1 MASKTRTETRL
12 HVVHCSLTHS
22 RQDIG
27 KRTINKAQMKDGV
40 YSDSGLT
47 GYHTIIRRSG
57 LVELGRHLAVVGQ
70 HTLGWN
76 DVSVASCLV
85 GGARKARADEG
96 RPDFADTGMMA
107 TNNYEMEQLESLSIV
122 HMAFQQIWPTI
133 MLVPASAI
141 ASTPAPCLDL
151 WRWQTEAMGYNDR
164 LRFAQ
169 YKAALDAEWDERK
182 DEG

>member
-12 HVVHCSLTHS
+12 HVVHSSLTHS

-27 KRTINKAQMKDGV
+27 KRTINKEQMKDGV

-85 GGARKARADEG
+85 GGATK
-96 RPDFADTGMMA
+96 TGEPE
-107 TNNYEMEQLESLSIV
+107 NNYELEQLESLSIV

-169 YKAALDAEWDERK
+169 YKAAIDAEWDERK